1 MSIPI
6 DAAKKKLLKKL
17 AKELGYKLEE
27 AIFEN
32 IGDTVKEVR
41 LSFIHARTTRIT
53 LDGLLRGKITI
64 MLKIKKFSKTLLIR
78 INQ

>member
-1 MSIPI
+1 MLCLLAVSIPI

-17 AKELGYKLEE
+17 AKELKYKLEE
-27 AIFEN
+27 AIFED
-32 IGDTVKEVR
+32 IGDTVKQVC

-64 MLKIKKFSKTLLIR
+64 MLKIKKFSKPF
-78 INQ
+78 